1 MSQVRLFLVKFT
13 LLLVIIAGIISAAI
27 GLVPPDPDGYF
38 QVGLVKSDLLKNT
51 PSPRIILVGGSNV
64 AFGIDSELMESRLG
78 MPVINL
84 GMHGGIGRSTY
95 NELRE
100 YIQPGD
106 IVVLMPEY
114 IIFWSKEILEG
125 NDVVLAQWMEYD
137 LNQLRLVDPDR
148 VPMLILTMAQI
159 KATRQF
165 ASLFLDADLDRG
177 IYNSQNFNSHGDFI
191 GQVDADKPIKN
202 LQIDPYFN
210 SSDYYME
217 TYHFFEQFNMDAKSK
232 GAVVYF
238 EFPASRALNCKVTGK
253 ERLEEFYATLLNWTT
268 IPVLTEMKEICYPN
282 SYFFDTNYHL
292 NGVGRRVMTE
302 RIIKD
307 LLPLLP

>member
-13 LLLVIIAGIISAAI
+13 LLLIIIAGIVSAAI
-27 GLVPPDPDGYF
+27 GLIPPDPEGYF
-38 QVGLVKSDLLKNT
+38 QVGLVKSDLLRNT
-51 PSPRIILVGGSNV
+51 SSPRIIVVGGSNV

-78 MPVINL
+78 MPVVNM

-137 LNQLRLVDPDR
+137 LNQLRLIAPDR
-148 VPMLILTMAQI
+148 IPMLLLTMAQI

-191 GQVDADKPIKN
+191 GQVNSDKPIKN

-217 TYHFFEQFNMDAKSK
+217 TYYFFEQFNLDAKSK

-253 ERLEEFYATLLNWTT
+253 EQLEEFYSTLLNWTT
-268 IPVLTEMKEICYPN
+268 IPVLTAMNEICYPN